1 MKLKVIS
8 VLLFGL
14 SVGFFALGCG
24 GGSPSVDFGDQSTG
38 NLVWGTYHYG
48 FVDKDHD
55 KALAFADKALELHGA
70 EARSMQASLSE
81 FPATDPP
88 EDTFKYKALNDVAA
102 VVLAKGEILLEKG
115 DHEGA
120 REAFTMVVED
130 FGYAQVQDLGEWG
143 EFAPGVARDAR
154 GFMKVAE
161 LAKMRLAE
169 LEAGQG

>member
-1 MKLKVIS
+1 
-8 VLLFGL
+8 
-14 SVGFFALGCG
+14 
-24 GGSPSVDFGDQSTG
+24 
-38 NLVWGTYHYG
+38 
-48 FVDKDHD
+48 
-55 KALAFADKALELHGA
+55 
-70 EARSMQASLSE
+70 MQASLSE

>member
-14 SVGFFALGCG
+14 SIGFIAVGCG
-24 GGSPSVDFGDQSTG
+24 GGSPSVDFGDQSIG

-48 FVDKDHD
+48 FVDKDAD
-55 KALAFADKALELHGA
+55 KALAFADKALELYGA
-70 EARSMQASLSE
+70 EARSIQASLSE

-88 EDTFKYKALNDVAA
+88 EETFKYNTLNNVAA
-102 VVLAKGEILLEKG
+102 AVLAKGQILADQG

-130 FGYAQVQDLGEWG
+130 FGYAQVQDLGEWRDA
-143 EFAPGVARDAR
+143 APGVARDAR

-161 LAKMRLAE
+161 VATMSLAE
-169 LEAGQG
+169 LDAGQS